1 MSDEDPERDALDD
14 LLEPYEIGS
23 DTRYLM
29 DSSDLGQQF
38 YRVDMYLS
46 GFSGEAHVELAE
58 EGFLNYH
65 DKGWID
71 DDDDVVFYADPEEVQ
86 FEEERVFLDARTEVV
101 LGKRHSESVPVEFV
115 SGENPFRSYRLFMPT
130 HEAVNQE
137 LKSL

>member
-1 MSDEDPERDALDD
+1 MSDEGPECDALDD

-23 DTRYLM
+23 ERSYMM
-29 DSSDLGQQF
+29 DASDLGQQF

-46 GFSGEAHVELAE
+46 GFSGKAHVELAE

-65 DKGWID
+65 EKGRID
-71 DDDDVVFYADPEEVQ
+71 EDDDVVFYAEPEEVE
-86 FEEERVFLDARTEVV
+86 FDEERVLLDAHTEVV
-101 LGKRHSESVPVEFV
+101 LGKRHSESVPVDFV

>member
-1 MSDEDPERDALDD
+1 MPDEDPEHDALDN

-23 DTRYLM
+23 DRSYM
-29 DSSDLGQQF
+29 IDASDLGQQF
-38 YRVDMYLS
+38 YRLDMYLS
-46 GFSGEAHVELAE
+46 GFSGQAHVELAE

-65 DKGWID
+65 EKGRID
-71 DDDDVVFYADPEEVQ
+71 DHDEVVVYADTEEVD
-86 FEEERVFLDARTEVV
+86 FDEERVFLEDRTEVV